1 MSQGDCSHFSRQ
13 TPNSHGRAVDGD
25 FSLHSLNLSP
35 TRVMELP
42 RVDGEHKIQIFPN
55 FLALSEILQIFEV
68 TWGCVSVDHQQYH
81 SLHTLTLALSLHLA
95 HFLWRLLWAK

>member
-35 TRVMELP
+35 ARVMELP
-42 RVDGEHKIQIFPN
+42 RVYAGHKIQIFSNSPQVK
-55 FLALSEILQIFEV
+55 FCKYLRS
-68 TWGCVSVDHQQYH
+68 
-81 SLHTLTLALSLHLA
+81 HLGVCQ
-95 HFLWRLLWAK
+95 